1 MGTCSLS
8 QRRAAVLANFSPF
21 EEPARCIPL
30 FSKQMLSSLARRGLA
45 VRSLP
50 RLGTTTA
57 GLSTTAAGLSS
68 APPSGVVGSHDHE
81 QHIRDF
87 KDLTGEA
94 CSECRFSKV
103 AAWARHGSASFA
115 RSIVDSVSHEDAL
128 EVVRGMARKNA
139 EGQAVSVLP
148 YRIGIN
154 AAYVAAWASIPLV
167 FSLQTAKK
175 FNEVAVTTD
184 VPEPADLNTMLE
196 VGSWTWGWMEPPLG
210 TISFFL
216 LCLQY
221 ARDQKLNIGQQPWT
235 TYWKEKQGDKL
246 AAAYP
251 QYHKGIVRDYGR
263 ETCFDDDSDDF

>member
-1 MGTCSLS
+1 
-8 QRRAAVLANFSPF
+8 
-21 EEPARCIPL
+21 
-30 FSKQMLSSLARRGLA
+30 MLSSLARRGLA

-68 APPSGVVGSHDHE
+68 APPSGVIGSHEH
-81 QHIRDF
+81 HIRDF

-94 CSECRFSKV
+94 LFRMSVQQGGCL
-103 AAWARHGSASFA
+103 GSS
-115 RSIVDSVSHEDAL
+115 RERLVREVMIVDSVSHEDAL

-196 VGSWTWGWMEPPLG
+196 VGSWTW
-210 TISFFL
+210 
-216 LCLQY
+216 
-221 ARDQKLNIGQQPWT
+221 AH
-235 TYWKEKQGDKL
+235 
-246 AAAYP
+246 AY
-251 QYHKGIVRDYGR
+251 H
-263 ETCFDDDSDDF
+263 